1 MIIGNGAGRGASEV
15 KGGDSSSALFAD
27 FRRRRRYRKK
37 RIAMMIRR
45 RNVRMP
51 RMRETV
57 MFVRVRLAFEVRR
70 EEACARPAV
79 AAGFGSAVTEKETEV
94 CVAVET
100 MFVFVVKTAVVVV
113 VVSVLVAKV
122 VTVVSS
128 ILGRMVSVVVTVGCG
143 PGKGNGSEGNGKPV
157 GNGRVLGKGKGNP
170 PNCLSDSVPV
180 ALPPPSV
187 KLARTDIQL
196 LFSGRPRFSRGSVVQ
211 PAVVM

>member
-1 MIIGNGAGRGASEV
+1 VIIGNGAGRGASEV
-15 KGGDSSSALFAD
+15 KGGDSSSVVFAG

-37 RIAMMIRR
+37 RMAMAMSRR
-45 RNVRMP
+45 KVRTP
-51 RMRETV
+51 RTRETV

-100 MFVFVVKTAVVVV
+100 MFVFVDKTAVVVV

-122 VTVVSS
+122 VIVVSS
-128 ILGRMVSVVVTVGCG
+128 ILGRIVRVVVTVGSG
-143 PGKGNGSEGNGKPV
+143 GKPSRDV
-157 GNGRVLGKGKGNP
+157 GNGRPVGKGKGGNP
-170 PNCLSDSVPV
+170 PNCLPDNVTV

-187 KLARTDIQL
+187 KLAGTDIQVS
-196 LFSGRPRFSRGSVVQ
+196 FSGRPRFSRSSVVQ
-211 PAVVM
+211 PAVVT